1 MMASCL
7 FPWIASAVLT
17 NSSDLIALRRSLI
30 CRLYLELACTGAD
43 EIDYLH

>member
-1 MMASCL
+1 MFL
-7 FPWIASAVLT
+7 WIASTVT

-30 CRLYLELACTGAD
+30 CRLYLELVCTGAD